1 MADEAD
7 ISKETFLQMAETA
20 GLDVSSPH
28 MDDLYH
34 YFRKGVL
41 PSLRA
46 IREFD
51 LGDWEPATLFA
62 PPTG

>member
-1 MADEAD
+1 M
-7 ISKETFLQMAETA
+7 SKETFLQMAEKA

-28 MDDLYH
+28 MDDLYD
-34 YFRKGVL
+34 YFCKGVL
-41 PSLRA
+41 PSLMA
-46 IREFD
+46 IRELD